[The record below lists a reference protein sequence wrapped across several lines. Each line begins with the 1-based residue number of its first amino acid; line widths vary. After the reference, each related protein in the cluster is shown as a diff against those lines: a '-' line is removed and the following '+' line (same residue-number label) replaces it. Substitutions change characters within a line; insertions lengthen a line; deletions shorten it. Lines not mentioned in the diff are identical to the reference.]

1 MGPDATAALCALL
14 RANSTLTELRLA
26 EQHAGWAT
34 AAEEALAEALADN
47 TALVKLSLSSS
58 RSARA
63 RDLLDKYT
71 WRNRRA
77 ARTSGVGKAAC
88 APALSAASSPLP
100 CPVELAETETGAEA
114 TLHAPTLA
122 SMLRASPP
130 TAARLP
136 DAGSLAAG
144 SPPHFA
150 EDVESTNF
158 ALRTELELAAAN
170 TGKRGTEPTAADTG
184 KRGTSRVASADRA
197 PARAQAAVQEVA
209 CAVRRTSPSSRR
221 RLRPS
226 GHRAPPPQS
235 VSPVRQHA
243 PATVVVAGG
252 SAMTQLA
259 PARAPLASLEVQ
271 AQPQKPQAPTAAHTG
286 DKPIARTGDKGDK
299 AAKLQLR
306 RHASRADL
314 GSPGANA
321 MSRAILR
328 ASALKK
334 QLAAA
339 AE

>member
-1 MGPDATAALCALL
+1 
-14 RANSTLTELRLA
+14 
-26 EQHAGWAT
+26 
-34 AAEEALAEALADN
+34 
-47 TALVKLSLSSS
+47 
-58 RSARA
+58 
-63 RDLLDKYT
+63 
-71 WRNRRA
+71 
-77 ARTSGVGKAAC
+77 
-88 APALSAASSPLP
+88 
-100 CPVELAETETGAEA
+100 
-114 TLHAPTLA
+114 
-122 SMLRASPP
+122 MLRASPP

-158 ALRTELELAAAN
+158 ALRTELEPAAAD

-184 KRGTSRVASADRA
+184 KRGTEPTAADTGKRGTEPVAADTGKRGTARVASADRA

-226 GHRAPPPQS
+226 AHRAPPPQS

-252 SAMTQLA
+252 SAMTQPA

-271 AQPQKPQAPTAAHTG
+271 AQPYKPQAPTAAHTG

-299 AAKLQLR
+299 PAKLQLR